1 MAIIEL
7 IRLLFWISV
16 LFLALS
22 FFGISIQ
29 SIVSSPIGQTN
40 LTYLSDLSAPVLQFM
55 TQLLL
60 WATEWIRPY
69 AANLQPAPSFAP

>member
-1 MAIIEL
+1 MAL
-7 IRLLFWISV
+7 TSLLRLLFWIGV

-29 SIVSSPIGQTN
+29 SIVNSPIGQAN
-40 LTYLSDLSAPVLQFM
+40 LTYLTNLLAPVVQFIS
-55 TQLLL
+55 QLWL

-69 AANLQPAPSFAP
+69 AANIAPAPSFLP

>member
-1 MAIIEL
+1 MAL
-7 IRLLFWISV
+7 ISLLRLLFWIGV

-29 SIVSSPIGQTN
+29 SIVNSPIGQAN
-40 LTYLSDLSAPVLQFM
+40 LTYLTNLLAPVVQFIS
-55 TQLLL
+55 QLWL

-69 AANLQPAPSFAP
+69 AANIAPAPSFLP

>member
-7 IRLLFWISV
+7 IRLVFWISV

-29 SIVSSPIGQTN
+29 SIVNSPIGQTN
-40 LTYLSDLSAPVLQFM
+40 LAYLSDLFAPVLQFM
-55 TQLLL
+55 TQLFSY
-60 WATEWIRPY
+60 ATEWIRPY
-69 AANLQPAPSFAP
+69 AANIQSGS

>member
-1 MAIIEL
+1 MVIIEL
-7 IRLLFWISV
+7 IRVLFWISV

-40 LTYLSDLSAPVLQFM
+40 LNYLADLSAPVLEFM
-55 TQLLL
+55 TPLFL
-60 WATEWIRPY
+60 WVSELIRPY
-69 AANLQPAPSFAP
+69 AANIQAAP

>member
-1 MAIIEL
+1 MAFVEL
-7 IRLLFWISV
+7 VRFVFWISV

-29 SIVSSPIGQTN
+29 SIVNSPIGQAN
-40 LTYLSDLSAPVLQFM
+40 LTYLSDLFAPVLQFISP
-55 TQLLL
+55 LWL

-69 AANLQPAPSFAP
+69 APHIEPALSFVP